1 MEIKMPV
8 KFHLNYIVTIRRG
21 DWESRERCQKL
32 IIREITPE
40 EKEQYYKNTDE
51 KDRPSHQVNFFYSGC
66 RRSIEGTLTVN
77 EENLV
82 VFSCE
87 GKDYEFKPFVPGE

>member
-8 KFHLNYIVTIRRG
+8 KFHLNYIVTIRRD

-77 EENLV
+77 EENRV